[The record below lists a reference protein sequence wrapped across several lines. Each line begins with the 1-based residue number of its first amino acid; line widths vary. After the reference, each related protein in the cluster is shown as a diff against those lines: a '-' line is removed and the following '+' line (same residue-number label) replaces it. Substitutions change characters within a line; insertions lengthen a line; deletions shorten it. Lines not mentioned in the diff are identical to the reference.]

1 MMDKNKERIWREIV
15 EKRDKEIQRL
25 LVNFFLQLRAA
36 LDECYSLSSQGDG
49 EELLELIYEISKQA
63 LEQECEPE
71 SLQQEA
77 R

>member
-1 MMDKNKERIWREIV
+1 MMTDFATLE
-15 EKRDKEIQRL
+15 DLQQADPLFQEIQR
-25 LVNFFLQLRAA
+25 LRAA